1 MASCFLLSRGWT
13 YRTVIWRCNSKYEGA
28 QRCHS
33 THVREDDIKDGFLQ
47 VMMEII
53 PRKSAVIATRQQVL
67 NETMETESIE
77 RKLETLNKQ
86 EESLHR
92 QIEGIVGEFARA
104 TIDKAVYDREYGELH
119 GQYEAVVA
127 KITKMEGELA
137 DKRQRRRRVELFIR
151 MLAGEHQPLVY
162 DGGLFTAYV
171 DRVIVR
177 GTKGNA
183 ELEYILR
190 DGTSHTVKV
199 SQLRG

>member
-1 MASCFLLSRGWT
+1 MAASGLNIPTPLLS
-13 YRTVIWRCNSKYEGA
+13 
-28 QRCHS
+28 
-33 THVREDDIKDGFLQ
+33 
-47 VMMEII
+47 
-53 PRKSAVIATRQQVL
+53 
-67 NETMETESIE
+67 
-77 RKLETLNKQ
+77 
-86 EESLHR
+86 
-92 QIEGIVGEFARA
+92 
-104 TIDKAVYDREYGELH
+104 
-119 GQYEAVVA
+119 YEAVVA
-127 KITKMEGELA
+127 KITKMEAELA